1 MGRGR
6 MKGKVLT
13 KNALKFGKY
22 GLQSLEP
29 SWITSSQ
36 IEAARRVIMRL
47 TKRNASL
54 WIRIFP
60 DKPITSRSTESRMG
74 SGKGNVDF
82 WVAIAKPGLIL
93 FEMNTIS

>member
-1 MGRGR
+1 MILSPKRTKYKKHHRGR

-60 DKPITSRSTESRMG
+60 DKPITSRSAESR
-74 SGKGNVDF
+74 
-82 WVAIAKPGLIL
+82 WVLVKV
-93 FEMNTIS
+93 T